1 MTPANGKASNRIYK
15 YIFIFEFIRSKHP
28 SIRHISTA
36 SITSIYFTYTAQCS
50 NLVVFGFILWTKC
63 PRKSSNCGDQE
74 PTTFLRE
81 ACIIRY
87 VVVTVY
93 TYICGVV
100 HLCTNTKVQW
110 SCVFNYDAHKH
121 ASAKKVHYS
130 LFVFILT
137 ISIIFICKFE
147 CYVLIIFIESSLYV
161 HVAVLNASRRDLH
174 KTHGLLLGLVLV
186 VLSVLVVVSSWHG
199 GGLTTHYYWCFHHN
213 FHPRWRRLVLPLY
226 LSLSRVL
233 VCLSSTRRVLSFG
246 DGAANAKCVRKSR
259 PCRASRWKCVLRMR
273 RGVVGVVD
281 FIAATSCWFTWF
293 IHFTVS
299 WTHSHIYT
307 HTRLRHTQ
315 QRWVCLGELW
325 KSRSA
330 LTSRRLRTWFLV
342 GYNMGLFMLCIEMR
356 MPTICLANMK

>member
-1 MTPANGKASNRIYK
+1 MLIWVLCVDYFYRIFL
-15 YIFIFEFIRSKHP
+15 ICSCGRFQCVAARLAQNTWPIAGP
-28 SIRHISTA
+28 SVGGVVGSGRR
-36 SITSIYFTYTAQCS
+36 
-50 NLVVFGFILWTKC
+50 LVVAWRWPG
-63 PRKSSNCGDQE
+63 Q
-74 PTTFLRE
+74 
-81 ACIIRY
+81 A
-87 VVVTVY
+87 
-93 TYICGVV
+93 
-100 HLCTNTKVQW
+100 
-110 SCVFNYDAHKH
+110 
-121 ASAKKVHYS
+121 
-130 LFVFILT
+130 
-137 ISIIFICKFE
+137 
-147 CYVLIIFIESSLYV
+147 
-161 HVAVLNASRRDLH
+161 
-174 KTHGLLLGLVLV
+174 
-186 VLSVLVVVSSWHG
+186 
-199 GGLTTHYYWCFHHN
+199 THYYWCFHHN

-246 DGAANAKCVRKSR
+246 DGAATAKCVRKSR